1 MRMHR
6 LGRLFSLERY
16 RHCRELFEH
25 PAQAHLA
32 LTGVTKKPFTLEF
45 KSGGRLDFPKFR
57 KVRSLWTYLFSDP
70 ARLRGLHVA
79 EGALGFPFEGT
90 TIYVRPVSFDFPI
103 FTEVFLEDVYQ
114 LKTLGELETV
124 VDLGANI
131 GLFSTRAAMLGA
143 KRVIAIEPVSANRA
157 LAERHFAAAKVAE
170 RVTLIGKA
178 VTGTTGETVAIHLSA
193 ENSGAH
199 SVDRDMAGI
208 QGGAGVEQVET
219 ISLADLFAEHGI
231 ERCDLLKCD
240 VEGAEFEIV
249 LATPPEVLQKVA
261 RLAMEVH
268 LTPDTP
274 ADRYPALK
282 AHLEAS
288 GFTLEEEEGPL
299 FEGYLQQYML
309 TGTR

>member
-6 LGRLFSLERY
+6 LGRLFSLDRY
-16 RHCRELFEH
+16 RRCRELFAH
-25 PAQAHLA
+25 PARAHLA
-32 LTGVTKKPFTLEF
+32 LTGVTQGPFTLEF
-45 KSGGRLDFPKFR
+45 KRGGRLDFPKFR
-57 KVRSLWTYLFSDP
+57 KVRGLWTYLFEDP
-70 ARLRGLHVA
+70 QRLEGLHV
-79 EGALGFPFEGT
+79 EDGALGFPFEGT

-103 FTEVFLEDVYQ
+103 FTEVFLEDVYRLQ
-114 LKTLGELETV
+114 TLGELETV
-124 VDLGANI
+124 VDLGANV

-143 KRVIAIEPVSANRA
+143 GRVIAIEPVSENRA
-157 LAERHFAAAKVAE
+157 LAQRHFRAAGVE
-170 RVTLIGKA
+170 DRVTLVGKA
-178 VTGTTGETVAIHLSA
+178 VTGTSGETVAIHLSA

-199 SVDRDMAGI
+199 SVDRDMAKI
-208 QGGAGVEQVET
+208 QGDAGVETVET
-219 ISLADLFAEHGI
+219 ISLEDLFAEHGV
-231 ERCDLLKCD
+231 ETCDLLKCD

-249 LATPPEVLQKVA
+249 LATPPEVLGRVR

-274 ADRYPALK
+274 AERYPALK

-288 GFTLEEEEGPL
+288 GFALEEEEGPL